1 MTFTG
6 IGHDVTTR
14 KAIDRART
22 FTFVDRQSFEEDGVV
37 DAVELHA
44 YAGTVTVVTSL
55 HVENVYH
62 GNLHSQSQCIQ
73 RWFIY
78 IMSWL
83 LYLSSVRR
91 TDTEDRYLRG
101 YRSKL

>member
-73 RWFIY
+73 RTQDVFIVLN
-78 IMSWL
+78 SL
-83 LYLSSVRR
+83 NV
-91 TDTEDRYLRG
+91 
-101 YRSKL
+101 SKAFLQLTITILIL